1 MKKTYQLQV
10 EGKHPERLLESIKH
24 DIKQYM
30 RRESKKALP
39 AGFDFWDFDARLGHE
54 ESDAQMVHPK
64 EINARINELV
74 AASHASFYIELVA
87 KSVKRQPKPKIHT
100 QEGSL
105 DGHSAG
111 PDTQGLT
118 SHAEQHEQAQLVS
131 TSILSQSLDQG
142 H

>member
-1 MKKTYQLQV
+1 
-10 EGKHPERLLESIKH
+10 
-24 DIKQYM
+24 
-30 RRESKKALP
+30 
-39 AGFDFWDFDARLGHE
+39 
-54 ESDAQMVHPK
+54 MVHPK